1 MRSPVLIGRRPELH
15 ALVSALD
22 RAEAGAGGAL
32 CLAGDPGVGKS
43 RLATEISSL
52 ASARGFA
59 RYTGRAVQPASPLPF
74 GPVRETL
81 RAAWRTGSLDKT
93 AGDSPYR
100 PVLASLVPELALPRQ
115 HHAEVNPLTVAEA
128 MLRVL
133 GPAGSAGSL
142 LILEDLH
149 LADPDTLATVD
160 YIADNLGDRPILC
173 VVTLRDDE
181 PSAGLDMIR
190 MIYARRSADLMVV
203 PRLSAAEVEEMASAC
218 LDGDPV
224 AAAAAGRLLGGCD
237 GLPFAVE
244 EILAAA
250 VASGALEHQMD
261 GWHLKDGISTE
272 IPASIV
278 GSARRRLTA
287 LGPQA
292 AEIIAASAV
301 FGRQFDWTLL
311 PAIAGVSELDVIAAL
326 TRARQVQLIEP
337 DEHGHGWLRFRHNLT
352 REAIISGLIPADL
365 ARCSAAAAAAIEAA
379 HPGLPGAWCE
389 RTARL
394 YGAAKLHARA
404 ALLLLEAGGRALF
417 QGALGSA
424 TQTLS
429 AARSELRRAKS
440 PDPTLTADIDEAL
453 VKALALTGD
462 FQRLAPIVEEAV
474 GRLEAAGTEPR
485 RRARLLLMAA
495 HTESER
501 DPAVAAAHLAAARA
515 IADRLGNPVTSTW
528 VDAVA
533 ARCAIDTGDLNGAE
547 ELARRSLASAEAAG
561 LAGWAADVAFESLEV
576 IGRRERTR
584 DIPAARIAFERG
596 AKIAEREEFA
606 VRRIRALHE
615 LGTIDML
622 QGGDTGRLS
631 EASEMASR
639 AGAIAQSIT
648 IDLQLA
654 NIWCLGPD
662 LARALSAARRCEQG
676 ASLIRAPRIEA
687 MALAA
692 QSLIYGIRTDRKGAR
707 MAATRAENALPGDP
721 EVLAATRGHG
731 RVAASLFADD
741 IQQALRQS
749 SAGIWHAEQ
758 APPQSPG
765 LAWAFHALLQA
776 VAGVEGRRALERARA
791 VGAAVGWSQA
801 WLAYAEAVLDGR
813 AGNASHAAALAD
825 EGDER
830 FRPYAPWWNHLV
842 RRLIVEDAI
851 KDGWGNPATWMREA
865 TREFDATGH
874 RRLATACRGVLRRS
888 GERVPRSGRGKAQ
901 VPAQLRRLG
910 VTSREMDVFVLAAQ
924 GLSNTDIAARLFISA
939 KTVETH
945 IASLV
950 AKTGRDGRRDLV
962 ANAGRLAWSLVV
974 GPHTRY
980 HRAAVPCR
988 AAAVRDRPGSASPAS
1003 RGCRCRGG
1011 VIVANQHALADGG
1024 EKVVTLP
1031 AKIDIGNARAVGEDL
1046 VAAFDAGITVVIADL
1061 TGTSLCT
1068 AAGVHELALA
1078 CERATARSVELRLAI
1093 PPGEALRVFT
1103 LTGHDRWLPVYP
1115 SVQAALAGPALADD
1129 SQQSVPLSMRMQ
1141 PGRARNASRAAGG
1154 HACWRLLR
1162 CAQQEVAVAP
1172 VLFGAIVLVDHVE
1185 ASSLEPAHDPV
1196 AARVVMIS
1204 RHVALDDLAAHRR
1217 ESARGQCLERVADAL
1232 ARFRA
1237 RAWASIPAD
1246 WSTPMIRMPAAAI
1259 SGKYLPVPH
1268 GASSTVLP
1276 AGIMPSR
1283 RATHISWVPAG

>member
-1 MRSPVLIGRRPELH
+1 MRSPVLVGRRPELH

-32 CLAGDPGVGKS
+32 FLTGDPGVGKS

-59 RYTGRAVQPASPLPF
+59 RYAGCAVQPASPLPF

-93 AGDSPYR
+93 AGDSPYGR
-100 PVLASLVPELALPRQ
+100 VLASLVPELALPRQ
-115 HHAEVNPLTVAEA
+115 RHAEVNPLTVAEA

-149 LADPDTLATVD
+149 LADPGTLATVD
-160 YIADNLGDRPILC
+160 YITDNLGDRPILC

-203 PRLSAAEVEEMASAC
+203 PRLSEAEVEEMASAC

-250 VASGALEHQMD
+250 VASGELEHQMD

-278 GSARRRLTA
+278 GSARHRLTA

-337 DEHGHGWLRFRHNLT
+337 DERGHGWLRFRHNLT

-365 ARCSAAAAAAIEAA
+365 ARCSAAAAAAVEAA

-389 RTARL
+389 WTARL

-417 QGALGSA
+417 RGALGNA

-440 PDPTLTADIDEAL
+440 PDPTLAADIDEAL

-474 GRLEAAGTEPR
+474 GRLEAARTEPR

-631 EASEMASR
+631 EASEMAR
-639 AGAIAQSIT
+639 HAGAIAQSIT

-662 LARALSAARRCEQG
+662 LARAWSAARRCEQG

-692 QSLIYGIRTDRKGAR
+692 QSLIYGVRADREGAR

-741 IQQALRQS
+741 IQQALRDS

-791 VGAAVGWSQA
+791 AGAAVGWSQA
-801 WLAYAEAVLDGR
+801 WLAYAAAVLDGR

-842 RRLIVEDAI
+842 RRLVVEDAI

-901 VPAQLRRLG
+901 VPVQLRRLG
-910 VTSREMDVFVLAAQ
+910 VTSREMDVFVLAVQ

-988 AAAVRDRPGSASPAS
+988 AAA
-1003 RGCRCRGG
+1003 
-1011 VIVANQHALADGG
+1011 
-1024 EKVVTLP
+1024 
-1031 AKIDIGNARAVGEDL
+1031 
-1046 VAAFDAGITVVIADL
+1046 
-1061 TGTSLCT
+1061 
-1068 AAGVHELALA
+1068 
-1078 CERATARSVELRLAI
+1078 ATAV
-1093 PPGEALRVFT
+1093 
-1103 LTGHDRWLPVYP
+1103 
-1115 SVQAALAGPALADD
+1115 
-1129 SQQSVPLSMRMQ
+1129 
-1141 PGRARNASRAAGG
+1141 RAAGSG
-1154 HACWRLLR
+1154 GSPSPLR
-1162 CAQQEVAVAP
+1162 RYSP
-1172 VLFGAIVLVDHVE
+1172 
-1185 ASSLEPAHDPV
+1185 
-1196 AARVVMIS
+1196 RRS
-1204 RHVALDDLAAHRR
+1204 R
-1217 ESARGQCLERVADAL
+1217 RGQQPRT
-1232 ARFRA
+1232 
-1237 RAWASIPAD
+1237 SP
-1246 WSTPMIRMPAAAI
+1246 
-1259 SGKYLPVPH
+1259 
-1268 GASSTVLP
+1268 
-1276 AGIMPSR
+1276 
-1283 RATHISWVPAG
+1283 